1 MCDFNSLNSDQKE
14 QYHIELTKCAE
25 SFGGRNFFL
34 QLLEEIRETK
44 PHPLTA
50 ISKEFSIDVGIIK
63 WNKVIF
69 NDKLL
74 LLQKARTS
82 EKKQNNL
89 LPKEG
94 AKGYKK
100 ILNLLRTLKP
110 IVFTV
115 KPQKRDVGN
124 GFMLQPFVV
133 IDENTTKINPL
144 FDALFFCS
152 MDVVKRILS
161 YEPRETKGEQS

>member
-1 MCDFNSLNSDQKE
+1 MCDFSSLENEQKE
-14 QYHIELTKCAE
+14 QYHRELVKCAE
-25 SFGGRNFFL
+25 SFGGKNYFL

-44 PHPLTA
+44 PHPLVSA
-50 ISKEFSIDVGIIK
+50 QKEFSIEVGSIR

-74 LLQKARTS
+74 LLQKARTN

-89 LPKEG
+89 LPDVG
-94 AKGYKK
+94 AKGHKK
-100 ILNLLRTLKP
+100 VLNLLRTLKP
-110 IVFTV
+110 IVFIV
-115 KPQKRDVGN
+115 KPLNRKDGD

-133 IDENTTKINPL
+133 IDEHTTKINPL

-152 MDVVKRILS
+152 IDVIKKILS
-161 YEPRETKGEQS
+161 YEIRVSKSTHS